1 MRAALL
7 ERHVE
12 RVLDYS
18 SYTGTELLSRGAAW
32 KAVTAKAV

>member
-1 MRAALL
+1 MWAALL

-12 RVLDYS
+12 RVLDY